1 MKTQSNGQALQIA
14 KTYIEAI
21 ASRSVDTITSVSA
34 DDVVCTS
41 PRGRIVGMQKFREF
55 HQGFARMIK
64 KVTVLAVYGD
74 DDQAVVLYSADTH
87 PVANAVVAEL
97 LKVKNGKIASTEV
110 IYERD
115 SVRRLHG
122 DRPTALR
129 HDRP

>member
-14 KTYIEAI
+14 KTYIEAMD
-21 ASRSVDTITSVSA
+21 SRSVDTSTSVSA

-41 PRGRIVGMQKFREF
+41 PRGRIAGMQKFHEF
-55 HQGFARMIK
+55 HEGFARMIK

-110 IYERD
+110 IYD
-115 SVRRLHG
+115 AT
-122 DRPTALR
+122 PFAAYTATVQP
-129 HDRP
+129 H